1 MAICAED
8 GEAKTMN
15 DKDFITSIVIGTALS
30 EQKHEEELRILSRQ
44 TQYRAPRNAFE
55 AKVML
60 ITYAVIIIGLII
72 FFIWVS

>member
-1 MAICAED
+1 
-8 GEAKTMN
+8 MN
-15 DKDFITSIVIGTALS
+15 DKDFITGIVIGTALS
-30 EQKHEEELRILSRQ
+30 EQKHEEELRRLSRQ
-44 TQYRAPRNAFE
+44 SQYRAPRSALE